1 MCQVTDYCTIGEMGR
16 DTEAE
21 LTAKRRP
28 GRPPGKGVVDREDLL
43 DTALITL
50 ANSGYAG
57 LSMRRLAREL
67 GVSLGTVQYYYR
79 TKDEL
84 WRAAVEH
91 FFSEG
96 ERQNPPPETTD
107 LQSRIR
113 NAIDGS
119 GRYPGV
125 LPALLRDRDDGAEE
139 RSVFVCERF
148 AGALQLGID
157 VIRRR
162 QQEGLVAAA
171 VEPRA
176 LLLLTT
182 LGLSTIASAPESVK
196 ELFGYDIEDPDGATA
211 LAADLAHLLG
221 FGLYAEPT

>member
-1 MCQVTDYCTIGEMGR
+1 MRR
-16 DTEAE
+16 DAEAE
-21 LTAKRRP
+21 LTKRRP

-43 DTALITL
+43 DTALLTL
-50 ANSGYAG
+50 ASSGYRG
-57 LSMRRLAREL
+57 LSMRGLAREL
-67 GVSLGTVQYYYR
+67 GVSLGTVQHYYR

-91 FFSEG
+91 FFAEG

-113 NAIDGS
+113 NAIHGS

-125 LPALLRDRDDGAEE
+125 LPALLRDQDDEAQE
-139 RSVFVCERF
+139 RSDFVYERF
-148 AGALQLGID
+148 AGALQLGVD

-162 QQEGLVAAA
+162 QQEGLVSAE

-176 LLLLTT
+176 LLLLMT
-182 LGLSTIASAPESVK
+182 LGLSTIASAAEGVK
-196 ELFGYDIEDPDGATA
+196 ELFGYDIANDDGADD
-211 LAADLAHLLG
+211 LSSDLAYLLG
-221 FGLYAEPT
+221 FGLYVEHR